1 MIRVLLVDDQALVRA
16 GLHVI
21 LDSDP
26 AIEVVGE
33 AGDGRAAISRVAT
46 LAPDV
51 VVMDI
56 RMPSLD
62 GIAATRALLASG
74 AECRV
79 LILTTFGLEDYVYA
93 ALRAGASGFLLK
105 TAAPDR
111 LCEAVHTA
119 ARGEELL
126 GPETTRLLIR
136 SYLTRARPPSA
147 TSIRGLSDLTPREY
161 EVLLEVAHGRS
172 NAEVGQCLRVGEGTV
187 KTHVAR
193 ILTKLGAR
201 DRVQLV
207 VLAHEAG
214 LVGPETQRL
223 EHDA

>member
-1 MIRVLLVDDQALVRA
+1 M
-16 GLHVI
+16 
-21 LDSDP
+21 
-26 AIEVVGE
+26 
-33 AGDGRAAISRVAT
+33 
-46 LAPDV
+46 
-51 VVMDI
+51 
-56 RMPSLD
+56 
-62 GIAATRALLASG
+62 
-74 AECRV
+74 
-79 LILTTFGLEDYVYA
+79 YA

-111 LCEAVHTA
+111 LCEAVHTV

>member
-16 GLHVI
+16 GLRVI

-26 AIEVVGE
+26 DIDVVGE
-33 AGDGRAAISRVAT
+33 AADGREAITRVAS

-62 GIAATRALLASG
+62 GVAATRALIESG
-74 AECRV
+74 TECGI

-93 ALRAGASGFLLK
+93 ALKAGASGFLLK

-111 LCEAVHTA
+111 LCEAVHTV
-119 ARGEELL
+119 ARGEQLL

-136 SYLTRARPPSA
+136 SYLARARPPSA
-147 TSIRGLSDLTPREY
+147 TSIRGLSDLTPREH

-172 NAEVGQCLRVGEGTV
+172 NAEVGARLGVGEGTV
-187 KTHVAR
+187 KTHVGR

-214 LVGPETQRL
+214 LVPPQTPRGSP
-223 EHDA
+223 

>member
-1 MIRVLLVDDQALVRA
+1 MTRVLLVDDQALVRA
-16 GLHVI
+16 GLRVI

-26 AIEVVGE
+26 GIEVVGE
-33 AGDGRAAISRVAT
+33 AGDGLEAIHRAAT

-62 GIAATRALLASG
+62 GVAATRALLESG
-74 AECRV
+74 AHCAI

-93 ALRAGASGFLLK
+93 ALKAGASGFLLK

-111 LCEAVHTA
+111 LCEAVHTV
-119 ARGEELL
+119 ARGEQLL
-126 GPETTRLLIR
+126 GPETTRLMIR
-136 SYLTRARPPSA
+136 SYLARARPPSL
-147 TSIRGLSDLTPREY
+147 TTVRGLSQLTPREH
-161 EVLLEVAHGRS
+161 EVLLEVARGHS
-172 NAEVGQCLRVGEGTV
+172 NAEVALTLRVGEGTV

-193 ILTKLGAR
+193 ILTKLGVR

-214 LVGPETQRL
+214 LLAPRARRGDR
-223 EHDA
+223 